1 MAKVLI
7 ANSVGI
13 DCREYA
19 IIHSPSRWTNSSK
32 DKNIFTYYPWELA
45 YASSLLKRET
55 EHEVRFMD
63 GCLLKLTVEDFFKKI
78 EDEFRPD
85 FMVMEP
91 STRTYLE
98 DARLMQMVKDSFGTK
113 FIVVGQHGTAFP
125 EDVGKIADY
134 VCLGEYE
141 YTVLEILQGRENGKI
156 LGLYPNPRRPLL
168 DVNTLPWPED
178 EDVQRINYGIPG
190 EPSCE
195 YLEIQAYASR
205 GCPFQCSFCVC
216 ANLYYNKPN
225 WRPRNV
231 EDIIAEVKCL
241 RDKYPQM
248 EGIFFDEE
256 THTVKKSF
264 TMQLAKR
271 WVEEGLS
278 DLKINAMCGY
288 FGLDKEMMEAMKE
301 AGYYMLRVGIET
313 ASEKVAKAIGMS
325 RKFNL
330 ERLERVL
337 RIGQEL
343 GLKMYGTFLIG
354 APGSTK
360 KEDEKTVRLLK
371 RLIDEKLLWSFQVS
385 ICTPQPG
392 TPFFK
397 WAKEKG
403 YLLDVDWYKFDG
415 GNCAVVSYPDYGA
428 CEIESVFREAE
439 KMYDYNKLL
448 RFRGNKLEIKDR
460 LSKIGNY
467 ERGLIVRSIP
477 IEFFKEVCTV
487 LNKNLNLLCQEGV
500 ANDLRGIFKNV
511 LTIKDGSISVDAFD
525 QGLREGLKGEFDYCL
540 IPVKNTKGQ
549 GYENVIEAFKEIG
562 LKTFLLSVEGEVIER

>member
-13 DCREYA
+13 DSREYA

-55 EHEVRFMD
+55 EHEVRFID

-78 EDEFRPD
+78 EGEFRPD

-98 DARLMQMVKDSFGTK
+98 DSRLMQMVKDSFGTK
-113 FIVVGQHGTAFP
+113 LIVVGQHGTAFP
-125 EDVGKIADY
+125 EEVGKLADY

-141 YTVLEILQGRENGKI
+141 YTVLEILQGKEREDI

-178 EDVQRINYGIPG
+178 EDVKRIDYGLPG

-216 ANLYYNKPN
+216 ANLYYDQPN

-231 EDIIAEVKCL
+231 EDIIAEVKYL
-241 RDKYPQM
+241 RSKYPRM

-256 THTVKKSF
+256 THTVKKSW
-264 TMQLAKR
+264 TMQLTKR
-271 WVEEGLS
+271 WIEEGLS

-288 FGLDKEMMEAMKE
+288 FGLDREMMEAMKE

-313 ASEKVAKAIGMS
+313 ASEKVARAIGMS
-325 RKFNL
+325 KKFNL
-330 ERLERVL
+330 ERLEEILRV
-337 RIGQEL
+337 GQEL

-354 APGSTK
+354 APGSNRE
-360 KEDEKTVRLLK
+360 EDEKTVGLLK
-371 RLIDEKLLWSFQVS
+371 KLIDEKLLWSFQIS

-403 YLLDVDWYKFDG
+403 YLLDVDWYRFDG
-415 GNCAVVSYPDYGA
+415 GNCAVVSYSDYSA
-428 CEIESVFREAE
+428 PEIESVFREAE
-439 KMYDYNKLL
+439 KMYDYNKLI
-448 RFRGNKLEIKDR
+448 RFRENSSKVKER
-460 LSKIGNY
+460 LRKIGNY
-467 ERGLIVRSIP
+467 DRGLIIRSVP
-477 IEFFKEVCTV
+477 VEFFKEVSSV
-487 LNKNLNLLCQEGV
+487 VNKNLHLVCQEGI
-500 ANDLRGIFKNV
+500 AGDLRGMFKET
-511 LTIKDGSISVDAFD
+511 LTIKDGGIDVDTFD
-525 QGLREGLKGEFDYCL
+525 QELRERVRSKFDYCL

-549 GYENVIEAFKEIG
+549 GYENVIKTFKEMG
-562 LKTFLLSVEGEVIER
+562 LATFLLSVEGEVIER

>member
-13 DCREYA
+13 DSREYA
-19 IIHSPSRWTNSSK
+19 IIHSPSRWTNST
-32 DKNIFTYYPWELA
+32 KNKNVFTYYPWELA
-45 YASSLLKRET
+45 YTSSLLKRET
-55 EHEVRFMD
+55 EHRVRFMD
-63 GCLLKLTVEDFFKKI
+63 GCLLKFTVEDFFKKI
-78 EDEFRPD
+78 GDEFRPD

-98 DARLMQMVKDSFGTK
+98 DNRLMQMVKDSFGTK
-113 FIVVGQHGTAFP
+113 LIVVGQHATAFP
-125 EDVGKIADY
+125 EEVGKLADY

-141 YTVLEILQGRENGKI
+141 YTVLEILQGKERGKI
-156 LGLYPNPRRPLL
+156 LGLYPNSRRPLL

-178 EDVQRINYGIPG
+178 EDVRRIDYGLPG

-216 ANLYYNKPN
+216 ANLYYAKPN
-225 WRPRNV
+225 WRPRDV
-231 EDIIAEVKCL
+231 EDIVAEVKHL
-241 RDKYPQM
+241 RTRYPQT

-256 THTVKKSF
+256 THTVKKDF
-264 TMQLAKR
+264 IIQLTRR
-271 WVEEGLS
+271 WIEEGLS
-278 DLKINAMCGY
+278 NLKINAMCGY
-288 FGLDKEMMEAMKE
+288 FGLDREMMEAMKE

-313 ASEKVAKAIGMS
+313 ASEKVARAIGMS
-325 RKFNL
+325 KKFNL
-330 ERLERVL
+330 KRLMAVL
-337 RIGQEL
+337 RIGKEV

-360 KEDEKTVRLLK
+360 EDDEKTVRLLK
-371 RLIDEKLLWSFQVS
+371 RLIDERLLWSFQIS

-392 TPFFK
+392 TQFFK

-403 YLLDVDWYKFDG
+403 YLLDVNWYKFDG
-415 GNCAVVSYPDYGA
+415 GNCAVVSYPDYPA
-428 CEIESVFREAE
+428 NEIESVFRGAE

-448 RFRGNKLEIKDR
+448 RFRENKSKIKDE

-467 ERGLIVRSIP
+467 NRGLVVRSVP

-487 LNKNLNLLCQEGV
+487 LNKSLRLLCQEGV
-500 ANDLRGIFKNV
+500 TDDLKGIFKDTLV
-511 LTIKDGSISVDAFD
+511 IKEGSINIDTLD
-525 QGLREGLKGEFDYCL
+525 LRLREGLKSEIDYCL

-549 GYENVIEAFKEIG
+549 GYENVVDAFKQMG
-562 LKTFLLSVEGEVIER
+562 LKTFLISVEGELIER

>member
-13 DCREYA
+13 DSREYA
-19 IIHSPSRWTNSSK
+19 LIHSPSRWTNSSK
-32 DKNIFTYYPWELA
+32 DKKVFTYYPWQLA

-55 EHEVRFMD
+55 EHNVRFMD

-78 EDEFRPD
+78 KDEFQPD
-85 FMVMEP
+85 VMIMEP

-98 DARLMQMVKDSFGTK
+98 DNRLMQMVKDSFGTRL
-113 FIVVGQHGTAFP
+113 IIVGQHATAFP
-125 EDVGKIADY
+125 EEVSKLADY

-141 YTVLEILQGRENGKI
+141 YTVLEILQGKRSEKI
-156 LGLYPNPRRPLL
+156 LGLYPNPKRPLL
-168 DVNTLPWPED
+168 DINTLPWPED
-178 EDVQRINYGIPG
+178 EDVQRIDYGLPG

-216 ANLYYNKPN
+216 ANLYYDRPN

-231 EDIIAEVKCL
+231 EDVIAEVKYL
-241 RDKYPQM
+241 RNKYPRM

-256 THTVKKSF
+256 THTVKKNF
-264 TMQLAKR
+264 TMQLTRR
-271 WVEEGLS
+271 WIEEGLS
-278 DLKINAMCGY
+278 GLKINAMCGY
-288 FGLDKEMMEAMKE
+288 FGLDREMMEAMKE
-301 AGYYMLRVGIET
+301 AGYYMLRVGVET

-325 RKFNL
+325 KKFNL
-330 ERLERVL
+330 ERLEKVL

-343 GLKMYGTFLIG
+343 DLKMYGTFLIG

-360 KEDEKTVRLLK
+360 EEDEKTVRLLK
-371 RLIDEKLLWSFQVS
+371 RLIDERLLWSFQIS

-392 TPFFK
+392 TPFFG
-397 WAKEKG
+397 WAKEEG

-415 GNCAVVSYPDYGA
+415 GNCAVVSYPDYSA
-428 CEIESVFREAE
+428 SEIECLFRETE
-439 KMYDYNKLL
+439 KMYDYNKLIM
-448 RFRGNKLEIKDR
+448 FRDNKSKIEDR

-467 ERGLIVRSIP
+467 DRGLIIRSVP
-477 IEFFKEVCTV
+477 VEFFKEVSSV
-487 LNKNLNLLCQEGV
+487 VSKNLHLVCQESIAG
-500 ANDLRGIFKNV
+500 NLKGMFKETLV
-511 LTIKDGSISVDAFD
+511 IEDGSINLDVFD
-525 QGLREGLKGEFDYCL
+525 QRLKERIGHEIDYCL

-549 GYENVIEAFKEIG
+549 GYENVVDAFKQMG
-562 LKTFLLSVEGEVIER
+562 LKTFLISVEGELIER